1 MKREAGNVAPIRTGR
16 VILSSLMLLPS
27 TAAVLHLGCTGRAF
41 AESRSLLCITPAVL
55 DSTQPPLGLT
65 KTLPVFPPFSL
76 SRPSSSPYLQ
86 PLHQVLDTRPPL
98 RTIFPHTLHDKF
110 LV

>member
-1 MKREAGNVAPIRTGR
+1 MSLQSGPVASFFHPLCSFPLRRPSCIWVVPAG
-16 VILSSLMLLPS
+16 L
-27 TAAVLHLGCTGRAF
+27 F